1 MASVAQPPHSLF
13 EMAKVLAGEAKPSP
27 TNEEG
32 HPQDPPLGQ
41 AANLVDAHP
50 SNESPSSSR
59 HQSPRMSS
67 AVRRSVGT
75 PSGRTGPPRSISYN
89 FSASS
94 HPASRANSHDD
105 DNDSIHELPHLELPE
120 NDMETFEQD
129 YQFAPARTP
138 FRGALEYQDSEQ
150 KERERE
156 VAEKRV
162 KKKERDGYFH
172 DVFNPSR
179 WITDSPKSE
188 HQSFPAQPSLH
199 EDTDGERSERREV
212 SEPQPIVDE
221 AECNGPAPSGR
232 NPTLEVQKSSSHSST
247 ARRTKSL
254 PHIKK
259 NKEDGEVSTAP
270 KWNRLRS
277 LLPNIAQQRR
287 EQANKGPSTAVSQSV
302 NITDELLVGGLSTLM
317 LRLWFERDEKDHRRV
332 PVLLHR
338 LRIRVSDS
346 LHPLHGNKAVFR
358 IECEYANGAARW
370 VVYRQLREF
379 LSLHTHYTISNAY
392 NRNVDALP
400 DFPRAGLPYFNF
412 LKDRGD
418 EFSRQDFA
426 RMQRESLENYLI
438 GLIRAVVS
446 VAIEH
451 CVGHLQLFRCFTRP
465 QIGSL
470 VSLRLAQ
477 CRLHSLSPVGLST
490 RQACYE
496 LSLSEARALGG
507 NEARGGKRRKNRSG
521 VPLERVTC
529 SC

>member
-1 MASVAQPPHSLF
+1 MASVAQPPHSIF
-13 EMAKVLAGEAKPSP
+13 EMAKLLTGEAKATPS
-27 TNEEG
+27 NEEG
-32 HPQDPPLGQ
+32 HPQEPPLGQ
-41 AANLVDAHP
+41 SMDLADTHP

-59 HQSPRMSS
+59 HQSPRMSN
-67 AVRRSVGT
+67 AARRSIGT

-105 DNDSIHELPHLELPE
+105 NNGSIRELPHLELPE
-120 NDMETFEQD
+120 NNIESFDQE

-138 FRGALEYQDSEQ
+138 FRGALEFQDSEQ

-156 VAEKRV
+156 AVEKRA
-162 KKKERDGYFH
+162 KKKERDSYFH

-188 HQSFPAQPSLH
+188 HQSFPMPPSLH
-199 EDTDGERSERREV
+199 EDTDHERPEKHET
-212 SEPQPIVDE
+212 SEPQPLAKADG
-221 AECNGPAPSGR
+221 NGAAPSGR
-232 NPTLEVQKSSSHSST
+232 SPTMEVQKSSSPSGST
-247 ARRTKSL
+247 RRTKSL
-254 PHIKK
+254 PHIRKT
-259 NKEDGEVSTAP
+259 KEDGEVNTAP

-277 LLPNIAQQRR
+277 LIPAIAQQRR
-287 EQANKGPSTAVSQSV
+287 EQSNKGPSAVVSQSV
-302 NITDELLVGGLSTLM
+302 NITDELMVGGLSTLM
-317 LRLWFERDEKDHRRV
+317 LKLWFERDEKDHRRV
-332 PVLLHR
+332 PVLFHR

-412 LKDRGD
+412 LKDKGD
-418 EFSRQDFA
+418 DVSRQDFA

-446 VAIEH
+446 VAAII
-451 CVGHLQLFRCFTRP
+451 CIGHL
-465 QIGSL
+465 
-470 VSLRLAQ
+470 
-477 CRLHSLSPVGLST
+477 
-490 RQACYE
+490 
-496 LSLSEARALGG
+496 
-507 NEARGGKRRKNRSG
+507 
-521 VPLERVTC
+521 
-529 SC
+529 